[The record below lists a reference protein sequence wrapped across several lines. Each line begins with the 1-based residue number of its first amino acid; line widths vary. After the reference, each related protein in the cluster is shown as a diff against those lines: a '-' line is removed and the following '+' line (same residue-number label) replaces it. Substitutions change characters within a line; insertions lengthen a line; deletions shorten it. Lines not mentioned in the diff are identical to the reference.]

1 MMSNKQIRSFIDP
14 LVQRKMEGTMGT
26 VVSAGHPKADSLPHY
41 SHNEALPISRTYF
54 SYSLSGQDALDF
66 PSSWGPSKTCVRNRL
81 SPGIHSSAIYR
92 PENMSFPVDGGH
104 SAVPQ
109 ELATKQ
115 RLAYYASSPRQH
127 SPRAAGVISPVAVPK
142 GHIGGSGIS
151 STATENCVGLAIPR
165 PVYGHSPCCAERGCT
180 ASHNYVMEHGP
191 QRMSPRMYE
200 DEWAAHFSHLAYLHK
215 QGQEALAQ
223 QRVLHLEHGVEGV
236 PLKDG
241 NTEGY
246 QGIRSDGPRR
256 SLPVMEPHHRSYTY
270 NTTYPFIRSTSEYSQ
285 HTPIPSQIYKGLP
298 PAYDPGTLT
307 HRGVPFKVYQDRSRV
322 SKYTQMPPCPIVY
335 YPQNGTEAYRADTD
349 FITDK
354 QAQHGHMG
362 EIHSPQPD
370 LNNMSNSC
378 SAVPPCHPL
387 ITNFPTYPYGVHL
400 NSNPASLH
408 ERPHP
413 PFPMHQSERPLD
425 FSIRR
430 MQTPDSPRELCR
442 QSGTSGAFQPTL
454 AHYRYLNNT
463 AAERPSRELSEMA
476 GTGSLVDGGKEFG
489 NIPKS
494 HGHCVAD
501 SPNSDSLSKRH
512 RGECGISSEIDIPR
526 KKQNTDT
533 THEQPD
539 EPQSPSFPPMPVIN
553 KVFSLA
559 PYKIYFEATGML
571 SPPGD
576 SKSPKP
582 QPEDTQLKQE
592 PEIQNSDVE
601 PNSGENKLS
610 LKQEAQTS
618 PANSNGP
625 VEIPETVTI
634 KKEKLDP
641 DESEMKVS
649 ITEEVNHQG
658 HHSVVKEEQGK
669 LNSSMSGSVPCHIV
683 IKSNSEEE
691 SYPPLVKKPESPAP
705 CKTDQVVKENVE
717 SVPVHLL
724 PSKPPLAPS
733 FTKFSLS
740 KISPHCLKL
749 SNCKIVIPEVL
760 KAPETQSVKIPQS
773 PVEAKPIISS
783 SKHAHHQFME
793 LHQSLC
799 RLLYRCVTHTPCQEL
814 KDWLSKQDLRES
826 VSHPSK
832 TQRISGLQG
841 SKMREI
847 WLKGEDVVMALQKVV
862 SQLQKYIESRECPF
876 PHVMRAGAVFIPMLV
891 VKEVLFPQVQGTF
904 IDQVLQEHRVELRPT
919 TLSEERQLTQLHRKA
934 FSSKLRR
941 LLSLKHL
948 PDIYPDV
955 VNLLYHASVCK
966 FLDSTATDGVHILPR
981 GRNQL
986 NVQESEHGELR

>member
-1 MMSNKQIRSFIDP
+1 MMSNKQIQSFINP

-26 VVSAGHPKADSLPHY
+26 VVSEGLPKADSLPHY
-41 SHNEALPISRTYF
+41 SQNKALPISRTYF
-54 SYSLSGQDALDF
+54 SYSHSGQDALDF
-66 PSSWGPSKTCVRNRL
+66 PSSWSPSKTCVRNGS

-92 PENMSFPVDGGH
+92 PENMSFTVDGGN

-109 ELATKQ
+109 DLATKQ

-142 GHIGGSGIS
+142 GHITGSGIS

-180 ASHNYVMEHGP
+180 ASHNYVVEHGP

-223 QRVLHLEHGVEGV
+223 QRVLHLEHGAEGV

-241 NTEGY
+241 NAEGY
-246 QGIRSDGPRR
+246 QGIRSDEPRR
-256 SLPVMEPHHRSYTY
+256 SLPIMEPCHRSYTY
-270 NTTYPFIRSTSEYSQ
+270 NTTYPFIGSTSEYCQ
-285 HTPIPSQIYKGLP
+285 RTPIPSQIYKGLP
-298 PAYDPGTLT
+298 PAYDPGILT
-307 HRGVPFKVYQDRSRV
+307 HHGVPFKVYQDRSRI
-322 SKYTQMPPCPIVY
+322 SKYTQMPPCPIAY
-335 YPQNGTEAYRADTD
+335 YPQNGTEAYRDDTD
-349 FITDK
+349 FITGK
-354 QAQHGHMG
+354 QTQHGHMG
-362 EIHSPQPD
+362 QIHSPQPD

-378 SAVPPCHPL
+378 STVPPCHPL

-413 PFPMHQSERPLD
+413 PFTTHQSERPLD

-430 MQTPDSPRELCR
+430 VQTPDFPRELCR
-442 QSGTSGAFQPTL
+442 QSGTSGAFKPTL
-454 AHYRYLNNT
+454 AHYRCLNNT
-463 AAERPSRELSEMA
+463 SAESPSRELSEMA
-476 GTGSLVDGGKEFG
+476 GTGSLVDSSKEFG
-489 NIPKS
+489 NICKS

-501 SPNSDSLSKRH
+501 SPNSGSLSKRQ
-512 RGECGISSEIDIPR
+512 REECGNGSETDIPR
-526 KKQNTDT
+526 KKLNTKR

-559 PYKIYFEATGML
+559 PYKIYFEATGIL
-571 SPPGD
+571 PPPGD

-582 QPEDTQLKQE
+582 QPE
-592 PEIQNSDVE
+592 IQNSDE
-601 PNSGENKLS
+601 SNSVENKLS
-610 LKQEAQTS
+610 LKQETQTS
-618 PANSNGP
+618 PANRNDP
-625 VEIPETVTI
+625 VDIPETVKI
-634 KKEKLDP
+634 KEEKLDP

-649 ITEEVNHQG
+649 IIEEVNHQG

-669 LNSSMSGSVPCHIV
+669 LNSSMSDSVPCHNV

-691 SYPPLVKKPESPAP
+691 SYPPLVKMPESPTP
-705 CKTDQVVKENVE
+705 CKTDQVVKDNVE
-717 SVPVHLL
+717 SVTVPLL
-724 PSKPPLAPS
+724 PSTAAVAPS

-740 KISPHCLKL
+740 KIPPHCLKL
-749 SNCKIVIPEVL
+749 SNYKIVIPEVL
-760 KAPETQSVKIPQS
+760 KAPETQSVKISQS
-773 PVEAKPIISS
+773 PVETRPIISS

-799 RLLYRCVTHTPCQEL
+799 RLLYHCVTHTPCQEL

-832 TQRISGLQG
+832 TQRVSGLQG

-847 WLKGEDVVMALQKVV
+847 WLKGEDVLMALQKVV
-862 SQLQKYIESRECPF
+862 GQLQKYIESRECPF

-934 FSSKLRR
+934 YSSKLRR

-955 VNLLYHASVCK
+955 VNLLYHANVCK

-981 GRNQL
+981 SRNQL
-986 NVQESEHGELR
+986 TVQEREHGQLR